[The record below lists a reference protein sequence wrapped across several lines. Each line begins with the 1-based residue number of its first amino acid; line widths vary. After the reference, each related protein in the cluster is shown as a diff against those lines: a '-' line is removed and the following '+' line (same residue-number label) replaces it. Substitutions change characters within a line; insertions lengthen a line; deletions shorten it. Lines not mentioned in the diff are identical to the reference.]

1 MILLHVKTKTQKK
14 HNSNFFL
21 DLPYSNNIGFLLTG
35 GVCISMYNSEV
46 LGILKKEDMPM
57 V

>member
-1 MILLHVKTKTQKK
+1 M
-14 HNSNFFL
+14 
-21 DLPYSNNIGFLLTG
+21 G

-46 LGILKKEDMPM
+46 LGVLKEEDMPM